1 MRINAEVCFLNPVE
15 LCNNN
20 SHGLSSMPIRL
31 LIADDE
37 RLFRQSLKI
46 LLETGTDIKVVAEA
60 ANGQEAVV
68 LARNTEPDL
77 AILDVDMPRMDGIKA
92 IRLIRAISPRTRML
106 MLSVHHEDD
115 KIRAAIRAGA
125 IGYVLKD
132 SDRDEFINIIRQT
145 CAGKTQVSPYLAHLS
160 LSGSELSSPTA
171 LPPQPTSA
179 ARLGLTEL
187 EVKILRLMTEG
198 LSNEDISAL
207 TGIAQETV
215 KGHLK
220 TIFRKLDVK
229 NRTEAAV
236 LAVREG
242 IDLAP
247 NGAAKRHSRLGD

>member
-1 MRINAEVCFLNPVE
+1 
-15 LCNNN
+15 
-20 SHGLSSMPIRL
+20 MPIKV

-60 ANGQEAVV
+60 ANGHEAVA
-68 LARNTEPDL
+68 LARETEPDL
-77 AILDVDMPRMDGIKA
+77 AVLDVDMPRMDGIKTT
-92 IRLIRAISPRTRML
+92 RLIRAFSARTKIL
-106 MLSVHHEDD
+106 MLSVHQEDE

-125 IGYVLKD
+125 IGYISKD
-132 SDRDEFINIIRQT
+132 ADRHEFITILRQT
-145 CAGKTQVSPYLAHLS
+145 HSGKLPASPYLAQLALERMDTPQRS
-160 LSGSELSSPTA
+160 SVRADNSSGFVERA
-171 LPPQPTSA
+171 
-179 ARLGLTEL
+179 GLTEL

-198 LSNEDISAL
+198 LSNEEMSEI

-220 TIFRKLDVK
+220 SLFRKLEVK

-242 IDLAP
+242 LDHP
-247 NGAAKRHSRLGD
+247 QVGG

>member
-1 MRINAEVCFLNPVE
+1 
-15 LCNNN
+15 
-20 SHGLSSMPIRL
+20 MPIRL

-46 LLETGTDIKVVAEA
+46 LLETGTDIQVVAEA
-60 ANGQEAVV
+60 ANGQEAVA
-68 LARNTEPDL
+68 LARDTEPDL

-115 KIRAAIRAGA
+115 KIRSAIRAGA
-125 IGYVLKD
+125 VGYVLKD
-132 SDRDEFINIIRQT
+132 ADRDEFIDIIRQT
-145 CAGKTQVSPYLAHLS
+145 YAGKAQVSPYLAQLS
-160 LSGSELSSPTA
+160 LQGFEPFSPTDKPSHA
-171 LPPQPTSA
+171 TTSA
-179 ARLGLTEL
+179 TRLGLTDL

-198 LSNEDISAL
+198 LSNEEISDL

-220 TIFRKLDVK
+220 TLFRKLDVK

-242 IDLAP
+242 LDLAP
-247 NGAAKRHSRLGD
+247 NGANKDSSKLGD